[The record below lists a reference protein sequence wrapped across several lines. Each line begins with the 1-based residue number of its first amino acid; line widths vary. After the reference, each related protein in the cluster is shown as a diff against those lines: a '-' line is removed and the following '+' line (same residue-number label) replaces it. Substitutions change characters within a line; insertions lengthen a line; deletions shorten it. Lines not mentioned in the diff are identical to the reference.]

1 MMDSLDIPILV
12 SRENGP
18 SKLSKQDLLNVW
30 NHWPMVPGISGIF
43 AHLQARNLVFQF
55 FGGVHWPTFFGII
68 RSRTLENLP
77 RSCPLLPPP
86 KGPQKERILVFQLYH
101 FFFWGGKL
109 AVKLLGCN
117 KIGTIFLNDPAVW
130 TTNLIPA
137 NGKSSFNLGRV
148 SERLQVIKNKYGT
161 GHLPLVPCHQ
171 DSCQPDF
178 IIFDTC

>member
-1 MMDSLDIPILV
+1 MNPSYPNKTFYTFGTIGPWFRASAEFLHI
-12 SRENGP
+12 SRRE
-18 SKLSKQDLLNVW
+18 LN
-30 NHWPMVPGISGIF
+30 PQCRLF
-43 AHLQARNLVFQF
+43 
-55 FGGVHWPTFFGII
+55 
-68 RSRTLENLP
+68 LENLEVAHF
-77 RSCPLLPPP
+77 CPPQ
-86 KGPQKERILVFQLYH
+86 KKTQKERILVFQLYH
-101 FFFWGGKL
+101 FFFLGGKL

-161 GHLPLVPCHQ
+161 GYLPLVPCYQ

>member
-18 SKLSKQDLLNVW
+18 WIQAIQTRPSKRLEPLSLCPYGSGHQRNFCTSPGEKLN
-30 NHWPMVPGISGIF
+30 PQCRLFLESSGVGLWRTYLV
-43 AHLQARNLVFQF
+43 AHF
-55 FGGVHWPTFFGII
+55 
-68 RSRTLENLP
+68 
-77 RSCPLLPPP
+77 CPPP

-137 NGKSSFNLGRV
+137 NGKSSFSLGRV

-161 GHLPLVPCHQ
+161 GYLPLVPCHQ